1 MKTLRCSVCQ
11 SLVRRA
17 DAFASANLLK
27 VLMKVTLLSPAS
39 MSEKA
44 RNPGIRLRRGTR
56 RSCTRWI
63 NSSLVPGMSS
73 YERITIYIVLP
84 FLLSSL
90 EGLQKDLGWFVNLTC
105 LLGLGEPLDVQFFAG
120 RRVCERNSLWLN
132 ECGSTGLRPLQ
143 RLQVIQDQRG
153 KQETLPDSLVG
164 MCAEFAPQVTI
175 LEQLERVSCSPFCII
190 DEVAVRAVG
199 DLYL

>member
-44 RNPGIRLRRGTR
+44 RNPGTRL
-56 RSCTRWI
+56 I

-90 EGLQKDLGWFVNLTC
+90 EGLQKDLAEFMNLTC
-105 LLGLGEPLDVQFFAG
+105 RLDQ
-120 RRVCERNSLWLN
+120 
-132 ECGSTGLRPLQ
+132 GS
-143 RLQVIQDQRG
+143 DY
-153 KQETLPDSLVG
+153 K
-164 MCAEFAPQVTI
+164 C
-175 LEQLERVSCSPFCII
+175 
-190 DEVAVRAVG
+190 
-199 DLYL
+199 